1 MRRWWV
7 AAALLLASA
16 ALHAQ
21 SVVDDSGRRVVL
33 PAAPQRIV
41 TLAPSLT
48 ELVFAVGAGSQLV
61 ATVDGSDHPRTALQ
75 VPRIG
80 DYQRVDVERIVG
92 LKPDLVLVWSSGNTM
107 RELAQLEA
115 AGLRLFHLEP
125 RRLDAVPAALE
136 RVGTL
141 LGHADDGRRAA
152 QQMRDALAALRAANA
167 DLPPVRVFYQ
177 VWSRPL
183 LTINDEQIISDV
195 MRLCGGH
202 NVFGALAPLVP
213 EVSTESVVAANPE
226 AILSA
231 RETGPEAADPGP
243 RRAAREPA
251 FAAWAPLRSI
261 TAVRRGWIY
270 TLPGDTIS
278 RQGPR
283 IVEGARAMCAALAEV
298 RRERAVNDR
307 SSR

>member
-1 MRRWWV
+1 MRRCWA

-33 PAAPQRIV
+33 PALPQRIV

-61 ATVDGSDHPRTALQ
+61 ATVDGSDYPRAALQ
-75 VPRIG
+75 VPRVG

-141 LGHADDGRRAA
+141 LGRADDGRRAA
-152 QQMRDALAALRAANA
+152 QQMREALANLRAANA
-167 DLPPVRVFYQ
+167 DLSPVRVFYQ

-183 LTINDEQIISDV
+183 LTINDDQIISDV
-195 MRLCGGH
+195 MRLCGGR

-243 RRAAREPA
+243 RRAAGEPA

-298 RRERAVNDR
+298 RRERAAER
-307 SSR
+307 